1 MRDTTSPVDYSKTD
15 CLTFNR
21 DYQDILKCAGANSF
35 DLIWRYHGGETIK
48 NIRARA
54 VIRIEI
60 QYRGEKRRF
69 YLKRHNQECVV
80 FRRLLAFFY
89 PKLALSQGLR
99 EFGNICDFRKYN
111 LPTVAPV
118 AAGENFPRFF
128 HVRSFL
134 ITEDFSPFISLED
147 LLRDRPQ
154 FLTGKD
160 GVARKKIL
168 LKKVALLARRMHQ
181 EGFNHR
187 DFNATHILLH
197 YGNGS
202 DIPKIALF
210 DLQRV
215 DRRRFLKFRWMIKSL
230 SELNYTLPDGLFEAE
245 DRIYL
250 FQAYKGK
257 NRLRCWD
264 RLQWFWITRKTVRIR
279 KHTEKMMRRR
289 REEKKRRGL
298 PER

>member
-1 MRDTTSPVDYSKTD
+1 
-15 CLTFNR
+15 
-21 DYQDILKCAGANSF
+21 
-35 DLIWRYHGGETIK
+35 
-48 NIRARA
+48 
-54 VIRIEI
+54 
-60 QYRGEKRRF
+60 
-69 YLKRHNQECVV
+69 
-80 FRRLLAFFY
+80 
-89 PKLALSQGLR
+89 
-99 EFGNICDFRKYN
+99 
-111 LPTVAPV
+111 
-118 AAGENFPRFF
+118 
-128 HVRSFL
+128 
-134 ITEDFSPFISLED
+134 

-264 RLQWFWITRKTVRIR
+264 RLQWFWITRKQLGSGST
-279 KHTEKMMRRR
+279 RRR
-289 REEKKRRGL
+289 
-298 PER
+298 